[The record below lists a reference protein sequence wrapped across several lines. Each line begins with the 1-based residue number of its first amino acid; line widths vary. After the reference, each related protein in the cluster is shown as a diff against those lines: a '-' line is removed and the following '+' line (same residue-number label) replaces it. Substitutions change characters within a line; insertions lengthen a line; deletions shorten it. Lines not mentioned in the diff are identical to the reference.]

1 MFSNSSSP
9 QMTVVKDE
17 SSIKSLQALYQE
29 RKEAIQKRLA
39 EFRQVMQWKDEEV
52 FAELCFCLLTP
63 QSSAKVCW
71 EAVTA
76 LKERTLLLKGRPSEL
91 EPLMKSVRF
100 SDSKAKYIVE
110 ARDMFSSDGKLQLK
124 SQISSFYNPFELREW
139 LVENVKGLGYKEA
152 SHFLR
157 NIGLGEEFVILDRHI
172 LRNLNRLGVIP
183 EIPATITK
191 KRYVEIE
198 EKLRGFAAE
207 IGIPLADLDLLF
219 WSRETGWIFK

>member
-9 QMTVVKDE
+9 QMTVEKE
-17 SSIKSLQALYQE
+17 QSAIPALQALYRD

-39 EFRQVMQWKDEEV
+39 EFRQVMQWKDDEV

-76 LKERTLLLKGRPSEL
+76 LKQRTLLLKGLPAEL
-91 EPLMKSVRF
+91 EPYLRSVRF
-100 SDSKAKYIVE
+100 SESKAKYIVE
-110 ARDMFSSDGKLQLK
+110 ARSMFSKDGNLQLK

-157 NIGLGEEFVILDRHI
+157 NIGLGEGFAILDRHI
-172 LRNLNRLGVIP
+172 LRNLSQLGVIS

-191 KRYVEIE
+191 KRYLEIE
-198 EKLRGFAAE
+198 ERLRRFATE
-207 IGIPLADLDLLF
+207 IDIPMADLDLLF
-219 WSRETGWIFK
+219 WSKETGWIFK

>member
-9 QMTVVKDE
+9 QMTVVKEE

-76 LKERTLLLKGRPSEL
+76 LKERTMLLKGQPSEL
-91 EPLMKSVRF
+91 EPLLKSVRF

-110 ARDMFSSDGKLQLK
+110 ARDMFSDDGKLQLK
-124 SQISSFYNPFELREW
+124 SRISSFYNPFELREW
-139 LVENVKGLGYKEA
+139 FVENVKGLGYKEA

-157 NIGLGEEFVILDRHI
+157 NIGLGEGFAILDRHI

-191 KRYVEIE
+191 KRYLEIE
-198 EKLRGFAAE
+198 EKLRRFATE
-207 IGIPLADLDLLF
+207 IGIPIADLDLLF